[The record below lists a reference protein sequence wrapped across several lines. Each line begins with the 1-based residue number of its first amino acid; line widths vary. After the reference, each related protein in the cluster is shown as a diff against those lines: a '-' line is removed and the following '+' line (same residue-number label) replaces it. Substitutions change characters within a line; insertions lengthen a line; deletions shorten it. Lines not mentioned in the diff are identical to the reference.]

1 MRDFAITHQ
10 LLTQKCQIVYT
21 NLCQIS
27 SSPEEEIEEYRD
39 QMTHF

>member
-10 LLTQKCQIVYT
+10 LLTKKWQIVYT
-21 NLCQIS
+21 NLCQIT

-39 QMTHF
+39 QKTHY